1 MQFDRWARN
10 RGEDGNGPYLSPPSL
25 SGCPSEANKQFEE
38 RAERGKTGWQIM
50 RAVGAGALHSRW
62 VVDRHQCS
70 KFWSYGLVKIYDGL
84 LLCPTR
90 QQSALVM
97 RK

>member
-25 SGCPSEANKQFEE
+25 SLFPLSGCASEANKQFEE

-50 RAVGAGALHSRW
+50 RVVGAGALTM
-62 VVDRHQCS
+62 
-70 KFWSYGLVKIYDGL
+70 G
-84 LLCPTR
+84 
-90 QQSALVM
+90 
-97 RK
+97 